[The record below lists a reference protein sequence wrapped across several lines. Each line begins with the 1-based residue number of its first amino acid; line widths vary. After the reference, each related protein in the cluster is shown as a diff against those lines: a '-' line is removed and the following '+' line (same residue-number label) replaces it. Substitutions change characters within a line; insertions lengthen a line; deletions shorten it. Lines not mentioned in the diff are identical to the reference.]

1 MTATITAGPAANGHA
16 GDEPGAMFAGDE
28 PGLQVSPDLAEQTKP
43 GIISL
48 RSAKNA
54 TAEKRVPAFSI
65 DGTVYSIGTTPR
77 LNQAMRYAH
86 IARKQGSEQAVD
98 YMLEVLLGE
107 EGYEALMGFDDLTE
121 ADLEAIISAASR
133 IMAGTV
139 EAPKGKP
146 SNGSARS
153 RG

>member
-1 MTATITAGPAANGHA
+1 VTATIAAGPALDGEQPGNGMLPA
-16 GDEPGAMFAGDE
+16 GPE
-28 PGLQVSPDLAEQTKP
+28 PGLQVSPDLAEATKP

-48 RSAKNA
+48 RTAKNPA
-54 TAEKRVPAFSI
+54 ADKRVPAFSI
-65 DGTVYSIGTTPR
+65 DGKVYSIGTAPR

-86 IARKQGSEQAVD
+86 IARTQGSEQAVD
-98 YMLEVLLGE
+98 FMLSVLLGE
-107 EGYEALMGFDDLTE
+107 EGHEALMSFDDLTE

-133 IMAGTV
+133 IMAGTA
-139 EAPKGKP
+139 EAPKGKQ

>member
-1 MTATITAGPAANGHA
+1 MTATISAGPALDADQPGNGMLP
-16 GDEPGAMFAGDE
+16 EPE
-28 PGLQVSPDLAEQTKP
+28 PGLQVSPDLAEATKP

-48 RSAKNA
+48 RTAKNPA
-54 TAEKRVPAFSI
+54 ADKRVPAFSI
-65 DGTVYSIGTTPR
+65 DGKVYSIGTTPR

-86 IARKQGSEQAVD
+86 IARTQGSEQAVD

-121 ADLEAIISAASR
+121 ADLEAIIGAASR

>member
-1 MTATITAGPAANGHA
+1 VTATIAAGPAADEQPGNGMLA
-16 GDEPGAMFAGDE
+16 AATSGI
-28 PGLQVSPDLAEQTKP
+28 VSPDLARETQP

-48 RSAKNA
+48 HSAKHP
-54 TAEKRVPAFSI
+54 TAGKRVPAFSI

-86 IARKQGSEQAVD
+86 IARTQGSEQAVD
-98 YMLEVLLGE
+98 YMLSVLLGE
-107 EGYEALMGFDDLTE
+107 DGHEALMGFDDLTE
-121 ADLEAIISAASR
+121 QDLEAIISAASR